1 MVLVLH
7 WQSSTVGTAADM
19 QSKDI
24 LWQYVL
30 SDHTEN
36 KSKELSSTVPGGLSH
51 KSDTH

>member
-1 MVLVLH
+1 MLELH
-7 WQSSTVGTAADM
+7 WQSTAVRTAADM

-36 KSKELSSTVPGGLSH
+36 KSEELSSTVLGGLSH
-51 KSDTH
+51 KSDKH